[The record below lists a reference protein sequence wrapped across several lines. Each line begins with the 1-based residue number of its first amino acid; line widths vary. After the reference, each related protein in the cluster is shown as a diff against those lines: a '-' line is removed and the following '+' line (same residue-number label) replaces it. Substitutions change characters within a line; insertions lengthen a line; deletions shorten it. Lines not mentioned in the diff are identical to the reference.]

1 MPSVPSRVPRLGNPA
16 IADDMKHFE
25 AVIFDLDGTLLD
37 TERVAQEAFITTCE
51 ELAVAP
57 RMDLLLRCVGAADPI
72 ARAVIRE
79 GYGPTLDVETFF
91 AAWSRNFTAASQVT
105 PALLKEGALV
115 LLDAVA
121 QLGLPMAVA
130 TSSRTAHAV
139 AKLEQAGLLQ
149 RFRTVIGADQVQ
161 RPKPDPEIYLKAA
174 GCLGADPKACLALED
189 SEYGVRAAHAAGMTV
204 IQVPDMTQ
212 PTADLRA
219 LGHIVL
225 ASLKD
230 VAGYPFVRENHG

>member
-1 MPSVPSRVPRLGNPA
+1 
-16 IADDMKHFE
+16 MKHFE

-37 TERVAQEAFITTCE
+37 TERVAQVAFITTCE
-51 ELAVAP
+51 ELAVMP
-57 RMDLLLRCVGAADPI
+57 RMDLLLRCVGAAEPI

-91 AAWSRNFTAASQVT
+91 AAWSRNFTAASRVT
-105 PALLKEGALV
+105 PAPLKEGALV

>member
-1 MPSVPSRVPRLGNPA
+1 
-16 IADDMKHFE
+16 MKHFE

-37 TERVAQEAFITTCE
+37 TERVAQDAFIATCE
-51 ELAVAP
+51 ALGVTP

-79 GYGPTLDVETFF
+79 GYGPTLDVDPFF
-91 AAWSRNFTAASQVT
+91 AAWNRHFAAVDAVT
-105 PALLKEGALV
+105 PAPLKQGALA
-115 LLDAVA
+115 LLNAVG

-139 AKLEQAGLLQ
+139 DKLGRAGLLG

-161 RPKPDPEIYLKAA
+161 RPKPDPEIYLTAA
-174 GCLGADPKACLALED
+174 ERLGADPRACLALED

-212 PTADLRA
+212 PSADLRA

-225 ASLKD
+225 TSLND
-230 VAGYPFVRENHG
+230 VADYPFGATHG